1 MTTPTTPETDPS
13 SSEPSTTGPSTP
25 GPSSTAL
32 VLIDLQEDFLSTPG
46 LARRR
51 AGLLAAVHWWVGQ
64 ARRHAAPVV
73 EVRTVLPRDPAT
85 WALNMRDDDSP
96 VALEGTD
103 GAGPVSELA
112 DVDTILVTKRRDDA
126 FLDTEL
132 LEVLRAHDVDRL
144 LLAGVATQACV
155 AMTAASAYAHD
166 FRVSLAGGAVAS
178 DDDHAHQEALRWLA
192 EEYRQDVREPR
203 EGWPTA

>member
-1 MTTPTTPETDPS
+1 MTTPTPPDADRTDTDPDR
-13 SSEPSTTGPSTP
+13 ST
-25 GPSSTAL
+25 TAL
-32 VLIDLQEDFLSTPG
+32 VLIDLQEDFLSAPG

-64 ARRHAAPVV
+64 ARRHGAPVV
-73 EVRTVLPRDPAT
+73 EVRTVLPEDPTT

-126 FLDTEL
+126 FLGTEL

-144 LLAGVATQACV
+144 LLAGVAPQACV

-192 EEYRQDVREPR
+192 AEYRQDVREPR